1 MKMTHTDL
9 KQAILDCI
17 RQLYKMEFIGEIK
30 IEDLQ
35 PIGYK
40 VSLNL
45 DRSENP
51 LVLIADLPD
60 KEFLDFIKEE
70 IRSRK
75 LHKVKHYLATKV
87 PGNTINICNERERT
101 CRQNERSHCGTCV

>member
-1 MKMTHTDL
+1 
-9 KQAILDCI
+9 
-17 RQLYKMEFIGEIK
+17 MEFVGTIK
-30 IEDLQ
+30 IEDLD

-60 KEFLDFIKEE
+60 DEFLEFMREE

-75 LHKVKHYLATKV
+75 LHKVKHYLASKV
-87 PGNTINICNERERT
+87 PGEMNKCNEREGT
-101 CRQNERSHCGTCV
+101 CRQDERSHCGTCL